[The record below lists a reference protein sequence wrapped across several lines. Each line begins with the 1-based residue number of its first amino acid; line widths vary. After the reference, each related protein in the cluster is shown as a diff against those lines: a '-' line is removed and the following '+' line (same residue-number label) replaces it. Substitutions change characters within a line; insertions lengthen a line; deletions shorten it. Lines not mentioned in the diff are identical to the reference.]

1 MNTNELDDIVLFATN
16 AKEIANVL
24 NITDEI
30 DVSKLSLVDRHGDG
44 QQFMD
49 YFDDKAIVRKSPVG
63 LEGQFMESWKDMR
76 KQQGMTIDSSY
87 TNPDIYSPSSTKQ

>member
-24 NITDEI
+24 
-30 DVSKLSLVDRHGDG
+30 SALV
-44 QQFMD
+44 MVP
-49 YFDDKAIVRKSPVG
+49 KVCVRKSPVG

-87 TNPDIYSPSSTKQ
+87 NNPDIYSPSSTKQ